1 MNKSRHAVIAIALS
15 AGGAALLAPVARGD
29 VNDPNFNDI
38 TGLQF
43 NGNAGVTTVNTTQRL
58 RVTNNS
64 LSQSGAVYASNRQRV
79 SDGFSTTFQFQLSQL
94 AGDFPDDAGQVGGDG
109 FSFIV
114 QNNGVS
120 SVGTGGNELGYGG
133 IADSLA
139 IEFDTFWNTP
149 RIFDTGDPNGNH
161 ISIQTR
167 GLTAN
172 DSNHQY
178 SKGQVAL
185 TSVDMSDTNVH
196 TVKIDYVPGNCKIY
210 LDNLATPVLNASDP
224 SLDLATLLA
233 LEGGSDAYVGFTA
246 ATGGGAQE
254 NHDVLS
260 WTFAQTPEPGSIG
273 ASMIAMGIVSARRR
287 RRRPRLRR

>member
-1 MNKSRHAVIAIALS
+1 MKEPRLAGYAVLFFALS
-15 AGGAALLAPVARGD
+15 ASSLLPLSARAD
-29 VNDPNFNDI
+29 VNYPNFNDI

-43 NGNAGVTTVNTTQRL
+43 NGNASVTTIGATQRL

-64 LSQSGAVYASNRQRV
+64 LSQSGTVYATNRQRV
-79 SDGFSTTFQFQLSQL
+79 SDGFSATFQFQISQL
-94 AGDFPDDAGQVGGDG
+94 TGDFPDDAGQVGGDG
-109 FSFIV
+109 FSFII
-114 QNNGVS
+114 QNNAVT

-133 IADSLA
+133 IANSVA

-167 GLTAN
+167 GLIAN

-185 TSVDMSDTNVH
+185 STIDMSDTNVH
-196 TVKIDYVPGNCKIY
+196 TAKIDYVPGNMKIY
-210 LDNLATPVLNASDP
+210 LDNLSTPVLNASDP
-224 SLDLATLLA
+224 SLNLTTLLA
-233 LEGGSDAYVGFTA
+233 LQGGSDAYVGFTA
-246 ATGGGAQE
+246 ATGGGGQE

-260 WTFAQTPEPGSIG
+260 WSFAQTPEPGSVG
-273 ASMIAMGIVSARRR
+273 AVMVLAVAASARRSR
-287 RRRPRLRR
+287 RSSPRR